1 MDMSNLLV
9 GLETVWAHQ
18 SVSDAF
24 FGLQELST
32 LTTIVF
38 PNGPVK
44 FLSNGSSVGVILK
57 QRPQASPKLEL
68 APNASS
74 LTAALNP
81 ELNNM
86 PQPARGRRAQR
97 GLHGVPKPKKKKKK
111 AQSLLGLE
119 QSSADVKDACPLGF

>member
-74 LTAALNP
+74 LTADLNP
-81 ELNNM
+81 ELNLM
-86 PQPARGRRAQR
+86 PHAAQGSRGQR
-97 GLHGVPKPKKKKKK
+97 GFHEVPKLRKKKKRRRR
-111 AQSLLGLE
+111 AYRESYSYQ
-119 QSSADVKDACPLGF
+119 PT